1 MEYIICSFVALFTCQ
16 IIKFIIESV
25 KSKKLEIRR
34 LIGGSGGMP
43 SSHSSFTTSLTTL
56 IGLKLGIDN
65 PIFAVAFIFTLITSY
80 DAMGVRLESGRHAK
94 ALTEILNDENKFKE
108 KISHEPLEVIGGVIV
123 GFIVALIFN
132 LIINK

>member
-1 MEYIICSFVALFTCQ
+1 MEYIICSFVALFMCQ

-94 ALTEILNDENKFKE
+94 ALNEILNDENKFKE
-108 KISHEPLEVIGGVIV
+108 KIGHKPLEVIGGVIL
-123 GFIVALIFN
+123 GIIVATFFYLFF
-132 LIINK
+132 